1 MEFDFEQQPGWT
13 AWNRDFVKTDTPL
26 ISIITPF
33 YNDMRFIQ
41 QTCDCVLNQTFPY
54 FEWIVVNDGSTEA
67 GVSEYLQKIAQKDP
81 RIRVLEK
88 ENGGPSAARNFGV
101 LHAKTDLILP
111 LDADD
116 LLEPTF
122 LEYCW
127 WMLQKN
133 PGATWAYT
141 DSLGFGSE
149 NYLWCRPFD
158 PMQLKTEN
166 QLTIT
171 ALIRKSDFLAMGGYS
186 EERKKFNEDWQLW
199 LKLVADGHYPAQAT
213 GECLFWYR
221 RSNDGVLSDVLT
233 RKENASANK
242 RIIAEAAKHVVNPEP
257 PVIFPKQSIG
267 WDGPKMSD
275 WSKCVYANKD
285 KKHILFLFPHLVMGG
300 ADKFNFDLIQGL
312 DKSKY
317 DTSIMTTLPSSND
330 WLQRFR
336 SITPN
341 IFNLANFME
350 LKDYAEFISYYIKSR
365 QVDVLFVSNSFHGYY
380 LIPWL
385 RENFPDLA
393 IVDYVHMEEW
403 YWRNGGFARTSAAI
417 GSILEKTYVC
427 NSATEDV
434 LVQHFN
440 REPKSVETVH
450 IGVDADYFNR
460 KAVQAGTLYQ
470 ELNLA
475 STRPIVLFICRLHPQ
490 KRPFMM
496 LEIAKRVSQRVPGV
510 AFAVV
515 GNGPQEAELREKAD
529 AMGLSKNVY
538 FMGARKEV
546 RPYYRD
552 AKVTLV
558 CSLKEGLSLTAY
570 ESCAMGVPVVS
581 ADVGGQRDLVDNRVG
596 ALIPCQQTEADSL
609 DARAFAEA
617 EVKECV
623 QEIVDLLTNSK
634 RWEDAAE
641 TCRQRIE
648 NGFTIQNM
656 VSRFESE
663 LERLTTDPIALEK
676 RRQMAQ
682 MLKQCAPLA
691 AEISMLEMQL
701 QATEDDLC
709 WSLNHPKQP
718 RSLIEKAICIW
729 KEQGW
734 KACVK
739 KVISFLRK
747 KISFGN

>member
-1 MEFDFEQQPGWT
+1 MEFDFEQRPGWT

-33 YNDMRFIQ
+33 YNDIRFIR

-67 GVSEYLQKIAQKDP
+67 GVSEYLREMAQEDP

-88 ENGGPSAARNFGV
+88 ENGGPSAARNYGV
-101 LHAKTDLILP
+101 RHARTDLILP

-133 PGATWAYT
+133 SGATWAYA

-149 NYLWCRPFD
+149 DYLWCKRFD
-158 PMQLKTEN
+158 PIQLKTEN
-166 QLTIT
+166 QLAIT
-171 ALIRKSDFLAMGGYS
+171 ALIRKSDFWAMGGYS
-186 EERKKFNEDWQLW
+186 EERKEFNEDWQLW
-199 LKLVADGHYPAQAT
+199 LKLVADGHYPVQAT
-213 GECLFWYR
+213 GEYLFWYR
-221 RSNDGVLSDVLT
+221 RSNDGVLTDVLT
-233 RKENASANK
+233 QKENAAENE

-257 PVIFPKQSIG
+257 PVIFPRQSAC
-267 WDGPKMSD
+267 WDNPKMSD
-275 WSKCVYANKD
+275 WSKCVYANKG

-312 DKSKY
+312 DKNKY
-317 DTSIMTTLPSSND
+317 DTSILTTISSTND

-350 LKDYAEFISYYIKSR
+350 PKDYGEFISYYIKSR
-365 QVDVLFVSNSFHGYY
+365 QVDILFVSNSFHGYY
-380 LIPWL
+380 LVPWL

-403 YWRNGGFARTSAAI
+403 YWRNGGYARTSAVI
-417 GSILEKTYVC
+417 GAVTEKTYVC

-440 REPKSVETVH
+440 RKPESVETVH

-460 KAVQAGTLYQ
+460 EEVQAGALYK
-470 ELNLA
+470 ELGIP
-475 STRPIVLFICRLHPQ
+475 SDRPIVLFICRLHPQ

-496 LEIAKRVSQRVPGV
+496 LEIARRVSQCVPDV
-510 AFAVV
+510 AFVVV

-529 AMGLSKNVY
+529 LMGLSKNVY
-538 FMGARKEV
+538 FLGARKEV

-581 ADVGGQRDLVDNRVG
+581 ADVGGQRDLVDAMVG
-596 ALIPCQQTEADSL
+596 ALIPCRQTEADSL
-609 DARAFAEA
+609 DVRQFVEEEIDDYVR
-617 EVKECV
+617 EV
-623 QEIVDLLTNSK
+623 VDLLTNSK
-634 RWEDAAE
+634 RWTAAAKM
-641 TCRQRIE
+641 CRERVE
-648 NGFTIQNM
+648 NSFTIQNM
-656 VSRFESE
+656 VNHFESE
-663 LERLTTDPIALEK
+663 LDRLTTDPIALEK

-682 MLKQCAPLA
+682 TLKLCAPLA
-691 AEISMLEMQL
+691 AEISTLEMQL
-701 QATEDDLC
+701 QATENDLL
-709 WSLNHPKQP
+709 WVLEHPKSSQ
-718 RSLIEKAICIW
+718 SLLQKAFRVW

-734 KACVK
+734 KVFVK
-739 KVISFLRK
+739 KVVQYIRK
-747 KISFGN
+747 RV